1 MSRLP
6 KILLPLKTR
15 EKILANLDLFLE
27 SLESPFEKRLFLEI
41 FLTPRE
47 REVFAKRLQVAIL
60 ILKGYEYKKIEK
72 EINAGPTTISKIHQL
87 LVAQPELARAI
98 YLIFIYPQEEEERQK
113 KIDKKMAADRFR
125 QVSHPQVDCIL
136 EQLGILPPKN
146 KR

>member
-15 EKILANLDLFLE
+15 EKILADLDLFIE
-27 SLESPFEKRLFLEI
+27 SLESPFEKRLYLEI

-60 ILKGYEYKKIEK
+60 ILKGHDYKKIEK
-72 EINAGPTTISKIHQL
+72 EINVSPPTISKIHQL
-87 LVAQPELARAI
+87 LVSQPELARAI

-125 QVSHPQVDCIL
+125 LVSHPQVDRIL
-136 EQLGILPPKN
+136 ESLGIISPEEK
-146 KR
+146 K

>member
-60 ILKGYEYKKIEK
+60 ILKGHDYKKIE
-72 EINAGPTTISKIHQL
+72 
-87 LVAQPELARAI
+87 
-98 YLIFIYPQEEEERQK
+98 
-113 KIDKKMAADRFR
+113 
-125 QVSHPQVDCIL
+125 
-136 EQLGILPPKN
+136 
-146 KR
+146 

>member
-15 EKILANLDLFLE
+15 EKILADLDLFLE
-27 SLESPFEKRLFLEI
+27 SLEFPFEKRLFLEI

-72 EINAGPTTISKIHQL
+72 EINAGPTTISKIHQS
-87 LVAQPELARAI
+87 LV
-98 YLIFIYPQEEEERQK
+98 
-113 KIDKKMAADRFR
+113 
-125 QVSHPQVDCIL
+125 S
-136 EQLGILPPKN
+136 
-146 KR
+146 